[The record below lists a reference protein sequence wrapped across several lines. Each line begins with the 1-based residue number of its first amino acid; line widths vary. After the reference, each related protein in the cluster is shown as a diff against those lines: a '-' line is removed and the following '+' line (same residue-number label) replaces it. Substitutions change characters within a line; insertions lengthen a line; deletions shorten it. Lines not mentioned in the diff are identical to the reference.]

1 MLYGLHDFTQGEE
14 LGTYTVSESQYHL
27 TGLEITTDYTV
38 RIANLCTETLVSQ
51 YASANFT
58 TGTEGIATVDAEG
71 NLSIYPNPANSMVTI
86 SVSEQLA
93 STTATVIDL
102 NGRTVATFTLTDN
115 TATFDVSSLAKGAY
129 FVRITGEQAT
139 TVRKLIVK

>member
-1 MLYGLHDFTQGEE
+1 M
-14 LGTYTVSESQYHL
+14 TYDAYVANICTDNINSVWSQ
-27 TGLEITTDYTV
+27 
-38 RIANLCTETLVSQ
+38 LVSFET
-51 YASANFT
+51 AGA
-58 TGTEGIATVDAEG
+58 GIADVDAEG
-71 NLSIYPNPANSMVTI
+71 NLSIYPNPASSMVTI
-86 SVSEQLA
+86 SVSEMLA
-93 STTATVIDL
+93 GAEVTLVDL